1 LNHKIHNYSFQS
13 LCLQSK
19 HCLQNAGSKRNQPH
33 SSPCDRLQPSQMS
46 GDRRFATVEILKI
59 LVFSEINE
67 NRRAGE
73 GKPTR
78 PPMGTHDRQMA
89 PDGDHRPRQRH
100 GGRPAQPAPP
110 LRGYATRAA
119 RPPRLPEHRGWHRG
133 TERAAAAACCASRR
147 TGGRPDRRAREA
159 GDRAPHRREESV
171 NLRHARQAQKVKKC
185 IDNIT
190 G

>member
-1 LNHKIHNYSFQS
+1 
-13 LCLQSK
+13 
-19 HCLQNAGSKRNQPH
+19 
-33 SSPCDRLQPSQMS
+33 MS

-119 RPPRLPEHRGWHRG
+119 RPPRLP
-133 TERAAAAACCASRR
+133 APRR
-147 TGGRPDRRAREA
+147 CNEGQRAR
-159 GDRAPHRREESV
+159 R
-171 NLRHARQAQKVKKC
+171 RHAAHHAAREDGQIAEQGRQATVLRTVAKKV
-185 IDNIT
+185 
-190 G
+190 